1 MTTPNGE
8 IPEGGRGY
16 EDVSGLANAQ
26 PPAMANPDLWNA
38 AEAARGNFFGN
49 ILSGF
54 VSVGMAIGQALEDL
68 ADAFLG
74 DYDGS
79 NASLGAIRD
88 GQLDL
93 RNSLDALRDVSG
105 YAAAYMPVNPFESR
119 GVWLTAPFT
128 ASMLADPVTGEPIGK
143 NATVNGDGTITLEKG
158 TWTIF
163 AKVSWDQHDSG
174 RTSVAIEVL
183 NPSGG
188 VYSLSEYY
196 GNVEQGQYSTAA
208 FSHTV
213 VCPDPGYKV
222 RVRYY
227 NQVPGIG
234 LYWKLRWLGGTHRSQ
249 LSVSRWDLNTDGA
262 VRDENPPDSGNSQGD
277 G

>member
-1 MTTPNGE
+1 MTSPGGE
-8 IPEGGRGY
+8 VPPGGRGPEEVY
-16 EDVSGLANAQ
+16 ELATIQ
-26 PPAMANPDLWNA
+26 TPSLANPDTYDL
-38 AEAARGNFFGN
+38 AEVARQVFSSN

-54 VSVGMAIGQALEDL
+54 LSIGEAIGQALEDL

-74 DYDGS
+74 DNDGTH
-79 NASLGAIRD
+79 ASLGAIRD

-105 YAAAYMPVNPFESR
+105 YAAAYMPVNPFENR

-128 ASMLADPVTGEPIGK
+128 ESMLADPVTGEPIGK
-143 NATVNGDGTITLEKG
+143 NATVNGDGTITLERG

-174 RTSVAIEVL
+174 RTSIAIEVL

-208 FSHTV
+208 FSHTG